1 MNRIRRIAWVAGSG
15 LAALLLAA
23 TAPLRP
29 GAPPAHAQQPGLQ
42 AQPAAVGPAAG
53 AAAQG
58 PAPGAGARGT
68 AAGTAAQGTA
78 AGAAAQGPTAG
89 AAGSEAPADEE
100 GTEAVPE
107 LVGAY
112 DIEELRRL
120 IELARESGF
129 SEEQVR
135 QITVEDVNG
144 NVINAWAFLKAHERR
159 QKRRT
164 ERLAAED
171 SKVYLSPKDVIQELD
186 EKQAQDLDRLRDKLL
201 FVE

>member
-29 GAPPAHAQQPGLQ
+29 GGPAAHAQQPGLQ
-42 AQPAAVGPAAG
+42 AQPAPAGPAAG
-53 AAAQG
+53 AASQG
-58 PAPGAGARGT
+58 PA
-68 AAGTAAQGTA
+68 
-78 AGAAAQGPTAG
+78 AG

-107 LVGAY
+107 LVGEY

-129 SEEQVR
+129 SDEQVR

-164 ERLAAED
+164 ERLTAEQ
-171 SKVYLSPKDVIQELD
+171 SKVYLSPKDVIRELD